1 MFCSNCGAQNPDGTS
16 FCSSCG
22 SALGASN
29 VQQPVQQ
36 PAYAQPVQQ
45 PAYAQPVVPMSVVNQ
60 PPIDYL
66 DNDEIRAGNSCGRK
80 SLTMGILSLIFS
92 WTIVFGI
99 LFGAIGIHKA
109 KSAKKHGV
117 TGGKATTGKVLS
129 IISGTPC
136 ACAAFANFSIS
147 STVSAGLA
155 MVSPKTAFVFGR
167 NAASSSSSEQSGDT
181 KVKSMPIFFM
191 VTAKRL

>member
-129 IISGTPC
+129 IIGLVISLLLIVSYIFY
-136 ACAAFANFSIS
+136 AFAFAVGTYTN
-147 STVSAGLA
+147 
-155 MVSPKTAFVFGR
+155 
-167 NAASSSSSEQSGDT
+167 N
-181 KVKSMPIFFM
+181 
-191 VTAKRL
+191 AKRAARQVKNHNMIVQFVDDWE